1 MNYLFAITITTTEK
15 YFNEK
20 DCVFSDTGDCIGHVL
35 NALKCDLNKNNA
47 FFSYDVETTPEV
59 YESLKDGTIKIY
71 GIDKYTV
78 DLCNM
83 SYRID

>member
-1 MNYLFAITITTTEK
+1 MNYLFVITITTKEK

-20 DCVFSDTGDCIGHVL
+20 DCVFSDTGDFIGRVL
-35 NALKCDLNKNNA
+35 NAQKCDLNHNNV
-47 FFSYDVETTPEV
+47 FFSYDVETFPEV
-59 YESLKDGTIKIY
+59 YESLKDGTIKIS